1 MSPLNPDSLNTNGNR
16 WFGGNAGFRRPQ
28 LQVARKI
35 VWAKDSPLTLKG
47 SINANIGATTSVSGK
62 TYDSGRRSGMPVFE
76 AAIEQIARL
85 WSRSDPLRLRRLL
98 R

>member
-1 MSPLNPDSLNTNGNR
+1 MIGKEAADSGSLAV
-16 WFGGNAGFRRPQ
+16 FA
-28 LQVARKI
+28 
-35 VWAKDSPLTLKG
+35 LTLKG

-85 WSRSDPLRLRRLL
+85 WSRPDPLRLRRLL